1 MKPQLAVHFHRIF
14 MAHLSM
20 EMMIPLDVSTNFAC
34 SLGPQVDGADQS
46 NQPPTVPAIDS
57 TRQSMPATPF
67 NESIHQLAPFFLD
80 ICSGVS
86 KPLSAAL
93 CNRNKTVLAIHLLL
107 HSSMNLL
114 NDEFFEQLLQLY
126 MWIRPCCL
134 LRYCTELWF
143 VFSSSLTTWRSELDG
158 VEGLSAYEAIQL
170 QESSLLFDR
179 CAERACITHLSGGH
193 AHVEQPSGATSW
205 REPLAAEMDAS
216 KLLQPSVGSSLWV
229 WIGYLQELAICII
242 LYRIRCCSEAMLSC
256 CQCSSVY
263 CWRSHL
269 RRILYEQTICSV
281 STVSCSSY
289 RRCLGPIIIYRS

>member
-1 MKPQLAVHFHRIF
+1 

-67 NESIHQLAPFFLD
+67 NESIHQLAPFFDGGSRIFLD

-93 CNRNKTVLAIHLLL
+93 CNRSKTVLAIHLLL

-126 MWIRPCCL
+126 MWIRPCCV

-170 QESSLLFDR
+170 QKVPFCLIVVQNVPALHICRVVTLMLNSLPGPRAGGNHWQQRWMLQSSCNLVLVAACGYGLDIYKNWLF
-179 CAERACITHLSGGH
+179 A
-193 AHVEQPSGATSW
+193 
-205 REPLAAEMDAS
+205 
-216 KLLQPSVGSSLWV
+216 
-229 WIGYLQELAICII
+229 
-242 LYRIRCCSEAMLSC
+242 
-256 CQCSSVY
+256 
-263 CWRSHL
+263 
-269 RRILYEQTICSV
+269 
-281 STVSCSSY
+281 SSY
-289 RRCLGPIIIYRS
+289 TEFAVTL